1 MTAPDIARIVETA
14 RRAAI
19 AANHAFIGTE
29 HLLAA
34 ALTDTA
40 GPAARALAAAGV
52 SLDGIAEE
60 LLAGLPVAEAGAPPP
75 PMSRFAERAV
85 AEAGQSGDDLLGVLL
100 RAPRGRIASV
110 LTRRGVRLPELRQ
123 QLQPAKQ
130 PKPAAAPAAA
140 QHPKDREAA
149 GGSSRRERKG
159 APSATEVREPAAAER
174 RLPPHLEPHRRAAAA
189 PSRFRWGLLLLLAV
203 PASAVLAWQ
212 GAADTVVFL
221 VSCLGVVPLAGL
233 MGEATEQMAERS
245 GPAIGGLLNAT
256 FGNAAELIIAIVAL
270 RAGLV
275 DLVKASITGSIL
287 GNLLLILG
295 LALVVGGIRTPILKF
310 NRTAAGMSAA
320 MLALAVVGLIFPA
333 LFHSVHPGTLAA
345 RLPISEL
352 QLSEAVAVILAVT
365 YGCSL
370 LFSLRTHRT
379 LFGPDPDS
387 TPAVATWSVGKAV
400 GTLALATAGVVL
412 ESELLVRSV
421 GGVTS
426 GLGLSQT
433 FLGLIVIPIIGNAAE
448 HGAAVMMARR
458 GKTDLSMQIALGSS
472 TQVALLVAPALVL
485 AGLLLGHPLNL
496 VFSSLEVVALG
507 VSTIVVAIITLDGE
521 SHWFEGVQLLAV
533 YAMVAA
539 AAFFV

>member
-1 MTAPDIARIVETA
+1 MTAPDIARVVETA
-14 RRAAI
+14 RRAAV

-34 ALTDTA
+34 ELADPE
-40 GPAARALAAAGV
+40 GPAARALAGAGV

-85 AEAGQSGDDLLGVLL
+85 ADAGKSGGDLLAVLL

-110 LTRRGVRLPELRQ
+110 LTRRGAKFPELRQ
-123 QLQPAKQ
+123 RLEPVKQ
-130 PKPAAAPAAA
+130 PRAPA
-140 QHPKDREAA
+140 PEAPA
-149 GGSSRRERKG
+149 RPRKEPAVTGSSSRRERKPV
-159 APSATEVREPAAAER
+159 PSAAPAREAPLAER
-174 RLPPHLEPHRRAAAA
+174 RLPPHLEPQRRRPAT
-189 PSRFRWGLLLLLAV
+189 PTGFHWGRLLLLAV
-203 PASAVLAWQ
+203 PASAGLAWQ
-212 GAADTVVFL
+212 GAADTLVFL
-221 VSCLGVVPLAGL
+221 VACLGVVPLAGI
-233 MGEATEQMAERS
+233 MGEATEQLAERS
-245 GPAIGGLLNAT
+245 GSAIGGLLNAT

-275 DLVKASITGSIL
+275 ELVKASITGSIL

-295 LALVVGGIRTPILKF
+295 LSLVAGGIRTPILKF
-310 NRTAAGMSAA
+310 SRTAAGMSAA

-333 LFHSVHPGTLAA
+333 LFHSVHPGTEAA

-352 QLSEAVAVILAVT
+352 QLSEAVAVILALT

-370 LFSLRTHRT
+370 VFSLHTHKT

-387 TPAVATWSVGKAV
+387 TPMVATWSLGKAV
-400 GTLALATAGVVL
+400 GALALATGGVVL

-426 GLGLSQT
+426 GLGLSQA

-448 HGAAVMMARR
+448 HGSAVMMARR

-496 VFSSLEVVALG
+496 VFSALEVVALA
-507 VSTIVVAIITLDGE
+507 VSTVVVAIITLDGE